1 MTRLVLDTN
10 VLVSAVLSPYGAP
23 AQLLDLVLDG
33 GVLLVISP
41 AILAEYRDV
50 LRRPR
55 FALDGSHIDT
65 LMDTLSGIALA
76 VAPRPW
82 SKPLPDRDDEVFI
95 ASAAAG
101 QALLVTGNGKDY
113 PAALCGGVPVLSPR
127 QALEQLRDAPHQI
140 QEAPARGCA

>member
-33 GVLLVISP
+33 AVLLVISP

-55 FALDGSHIDT
+55 FALNVDHIDT
-65 LMDTLSGIALA
+65 LIDTLGGMAQM
-76 VAPRPW
+76 VTPRPW
-82 SKPLPDRDDEVFI
+82 PKPLPDPDDEVFI

-113 PAALCGGVPVLSPR
+113 PVALCEGVPVLSPR
-127 QALEQLRDAPHQI
+127 IVLDQLRGASGLI
-140 QEAPARGCA
+140 QEALRGYA